1 MKPLKA
7 SAAVALTLALT
18 SLAPAS
24 GAAPPVIQPAPQVK
38 VLSTLTAKNVA
49 GVPGEKKD
57 FEATLTVKDKG
68 TPLTNRQ
75 VSFLVTGK
83 GGSSIPTP
91 TGVYLVGRTLTD
103 ASGKATIPL
112 KLPDWPQGSYAIK
125 AVFGGD
131 DATVAS
137 NDEATLAVFKVVTTI
152 ELGDLIWGTYKNEPG
167 APYGTVGVS
176 LMRTSDGTGMTKP
189 LTITVNGHTWQLPSS
204 VYHQVPLPTDA
215 TTWTVKVQYAG
226 DTSSLASS
234 AERTYTKPK

>member
-1 MKPLKA
+1 
-7 SAAVALTLALT
+7 
-18 SLAPAS
+18 
-24 GAAPPVIQPAPQVK
+24 
-38 VLSTLTAKNVA
+38 
-49 GVPGEKKD
+49 
-57 FEATLTVKDKG
+57 
-68 TPLTNRQ
+68 
-75 VSFLVTGK
+75 
-83 GGSSIPTP
+83 
-91 TGVYLVGRTLTD
+91 
-103 ASGKATIPL
+103 
-112 KLPDWPQGSYAIK
+112 
-125 AVFGGD
+125 
-131 DATVAS
+131 
-137 NDEATLAVFKVVTTI
+137 VFKVVTTI